1 MNAKNGRINTYV
13 AFNKIQICSS
23 KRLQAELLQYF
34 RNIITNFER
43 IVEMNKCILF
53 IHALVNEI
61 KMLKC

>member
-53 IHALVNEI
+53 IHVLVNEI

>member
-34 RNIITNFER
+34 GNIIINFER
-43 IVEMNKCILF
+43 VVEMNKCVLS

-61 KMLKC
+61 KMLKF